1 MGSIPRREF
10 LCAIGFKA
18 RSMEKEHAVQIHP
31 SWYLECAIR
40 GIPYGVSKFNACQRI
55 NGRPTV
61 RFEVISV
68 VKKSGHS
75 NDMMEGSG
83 LEKSST

>member
-10 LCAIGFKA
+10 LCAIGFLSKG
-18 RSMEKEHAVQIHP
+18 RWRRTREVQFRP
-31 SWYLECAIR
+31 SS
-40 GIPYGVSKFNACQRI
+40 GVLKLDACQRI
-55 NGRPTV
+55 DGRPAV

>member
-1 MGSIPRREF
+1 MQFR
-10 LCAIGFKA
+10 
-18 RSMEKEHAVQIHP
+18 P
-31 SWYLECAIR
+31 SS
-40 GIPYGVSKFNACQRI
+40 GVLKLDACQRI
-55 NGRPTV
+55 DGRPAV